1 MLKTVFLCIFIVL
14 ISLDVSVLAEET
26 ATTGEITLEEI
37 IEGVKKQQER
47 IVTEI
52 EDAIFFA
59 DAVYRELDKDGK
71 LKKYLTA
78 NRRIYMG
85 QKNKRYEECLSMV
98 LNGEELKGKKLRK
111 EFKDWQ
117 KKTKPQSETKMPMTP
132 EGEGSY
138 NYDLIGSGKWDG
150 MDVWVVG
157 FAPKKRKKEYIE
169 GKGYI
174 SKDSFNIVRVEFA
187 PAKLSR
193 VIENMQMSLTYSEVE
208 GYWFPV
214 KFDLKMTI
222 SVGLLV
228 EFFRI
233 DVEVEDTYS
242 NYKFN
247 NQLDDSL
254 FE

>member
-1 MLKTVFLCIFIVL
+1 MVKTAFLCIFIIL
-14 ISLDVSVLAEET
+14 ISMDVPVVAE
-26 ATTGEITLEEI
+26 EITLEKI
-37 IEGVKKQQER
+37 IERVKMRQEK

-52 EDAIFFA
+52 EDAIFSA
-59 DAVYRELDKDGK
+59 DATYREVNKNGE
-71 LKKYLTA
+71 LKKYLIA
-78 NRRIYMG
+78 RRRIYMG
-85 QKNKRYEECLSMV
+85 QNNKRYEECLSMV
-98 LNGEELKGKKLRK
+98 LNGEELRGKKLRK

-138 NYDLIGSGKWDG
+138 NYDLIGSGKWDNI
-150 MDVWVVG
+150 DVWIIG
-157 FAPKKRKKEYIE
+157 FAPKERKKEFIE
-169 GKGYI
+169 GKGYV

-187 PAKLSR
+187 PAKLTR
-193 VIENMQMSLTYSEVE
+193 VIENMRMSLTYSEVE
-208 GYWFPV
+208 GYWFPI
-214 KFDLKMTI
+214 KFDMKMTI
-222 SVGLLV
+222 SIGLLV
-228 EFFRI
+228 EFFRM

>member
-1 MLKTVFLCIFIVL
+1 MLKTAFLCTFTIL
-14 ISLDVSVLAEET
+14 ILLDIPVLAEET
-26 ATTGEITLEEI
+26 ETTIEITLEEI
-37 IEGVKKQQER
+37 IDGVKIQQER

-52 EDAIFFA
+52 EDAIFSA
-59 DAVYRELDKDGK
+59 DAIYREVDKDGK
-71 LKKYLTA
+71 LKKDLIA
-78 NRRIYMG
+78 RRRIYMG
-85 QKNKRYEECLSMV
+85 RNNKRYEECLSMV

-117 KKTKPQSETKMPMTP
+117 KKTKSQSETKMPMTS
-132 EGEGSY
+132 EGEGAY
-138 NYDLIGSGKWDG
+138 NYDLIGSEEWNG
-150 MDVWVVG
+150 MEVWVVA
-157 FAPKKRKKEYIE
+157 FAPKKKKKEYIE
-169 GKGYI
+169 GKGYV
-174 SKDSFNIVRVEFA
+174 SKDSFNIVRVEFT
-187 PAKLSR
+187 PAKLPR
-193 VIENMQMSLTYSEVE
+193 VIENMRMSLTYSEVE

-228 EFFRI
+228 EFFRM